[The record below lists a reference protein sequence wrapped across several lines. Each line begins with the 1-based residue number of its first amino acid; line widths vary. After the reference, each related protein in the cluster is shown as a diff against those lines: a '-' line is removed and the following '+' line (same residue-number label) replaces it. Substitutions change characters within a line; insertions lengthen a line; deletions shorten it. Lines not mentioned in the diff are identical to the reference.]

1 LITLTG
7 IGVDDGGRERR
18 AAVAAAGCWD
28 GPVRRL
34 LPPDPAADLAP
45 EDLPE
50 VYAYPPDPGR
60 PWVRVNFVSSLDG
73 AVSVDGRSGGLGT
86 PADKAVFGTL
96 RRLADVVLVG
106 AGTARAERY
115 RGARRPT
122 LGRDVPP
129 PIAVVTG
136 SAALEPDLGLFTDT
150 FVPTIVLTTAAAPPG
165 RRATLREAGAE
176 VVELPDLA
184 VATLLGELERRGM
197 RRVLCEGGP
206 GLHGD
211 LIAAGAVDE
220 LCLTLSPLL
229 AAGDAGRIAHGPAG
243 RAPEGMRLATVLEE
257 DGTLLLRYVRAAGRD
272 RRIRRSGDV
281 A

>member
-1 LITLTG
+1 M
-7 IGVDDGGRERR
+7 
-18 AAVAAAGCWD
+18 
-28 GPVRRL
+28 RRL
-34 LPPDPAADLAP
+34 LPWDPAGPAAPAELAP
-45 EDLPE
+45 EDLPG

-115 RGARRPT
+115 RGARRPAI
-122 LGRDVPP
+122 GRDAPP

-150 FVPTIVLTTAAAPPG
+150 FVPTIVLTTAGAPPE
-165 RRATLREAGAE
+165 RRAALREAGAD

-184 VATLLGELERRGM
+184 VPTLLGELERRGM

-243 RAPEGMRLATVLEE
+243 RAPEGMALASVLEE
-257 DGTLLLRYVRAAGRD
+257 DGTLLLRYVRTPG
-272 RRIRRSGDV
+272 
-281 A
+281 

>member
-1 LITLTG
+1 M
-7 IGVDDGGRERR
+7 
-18 AAVAAAGCWD
+18 
-28 GPVRRL
+28 RRL
-34 LPPDPAADLAP
+34 LPIEPAPTDSAGTDSAGTDSTPPDFTPPDFTPPDFTPPDFTGTVPAGMGTVDLLQA
-45 EDLPE
+45 
-50 VYAYPPDPGR
+50 YAYPSEPAR

-115 RGARRPT
+115 RGARKPT
-122 LGRDVPP
+122 LGRDTPP

-136 SAALEPDLGLFTDT
+136 SAALDTDLGLFTDT
-150 FVPTIVLTTAAAPPG
+150 SVPTIVLTTATAPAG
-165 RRATLREAGAE
+165 RRAGLRRAGAD
-176 VVELPDLA
+176 VVELPDLTP
-184 VATLLGELERRGM
+184 ATLLGELERRGL

-229 AAGDAGRIAHGPAG
+229 AAGGAGRIAHGPG
-243 RAPEGMRLATVLEE
+243 GHAPEGMRLASVLEE
-257 DGTLLLRYVRAAGRD
+257 DGTLLLRYVRPA
-272 RRIRRSGDV
+272 
-281 A
+281 